1 MRLHTASH
9 RWLGHQVD
17 TTGASRPA
25 ELALL
30 LAVAALAVLA
40 ALLPASARC

>member
-17 TTGASRPA
+17 TTGTSRPA

-30 LAVAALAVLA
+30 LAVLIQVGIPLVL
-40 ALLPASARC
+40 L